1 MSYKLYYELFH
12 SESDEYASLAV
23 AQLEHELRP
32 LLPDDTS
39 GKVLDV
45 GCGFGFA
52 LMALRKIG
60 FRDVEGVELSPEQ
73 AEVGRKR
80 GLNVSVV
87 SDTTKWL
94 AQKRGCY
101 SVVLL
106 LDVLEHVPVSDQI
119 DLLRAIYGSLTRG
132 GRLIVQVPNANSIV
146 AARWRYNDF
155 THHASYTEHS
165 LYFALKS
172 AGFDD
177 IQIETGA
184 GAVRPSL
191 RLWRR
196 SVRSTAKAAWR
207 RYLVRWLWLQVFK
220 AEIPTLETAGISVE
234 LNLRGSGV
242 RSD

>member
-1 MSYKLYYELFH
+1 MSYKFYYELFH

-23 AQLEHELRP
+23 AQLEHELGP
-32 LLPDDTS
+32 LLPDDKT

-73 AEVGRKR
+73 AEVGRRR

-87 SDTTKWL
+87 TDTTNWL
-94 AQKRGCY
+94 AQKRDCY

-119 DLLRAIYGSLTRG
+119 DLLRAIHGSLTRG

-155 THHASYTEHS
+155 THHSSYTEHS
-165 LYFALKS
+165 LYFALRS

-177 IQIETGA
+177 IQIETGS

-191 RLWRR
+191 RLWKKD
-196 SVRSTAKAAWR
+196 VRSTAKAAWR
-207 RYLVRWLWLQVFK
+207 RYLVRWLWLQVYK
-220 AEIPTLETAGISVE
+220 AEIPALETAGISVE